1 MTKNSMLKDAI
12 MGTSEISMEK
22 VEMFKARKKRKTKI
36 WLSFLFFG
44 WSYGSLGSLDKQIL
58 WYITTAVTAFG
69 LYENYRTDNFTILT
83 SLALVGLPIWVIWT
97 MFRLV
102 TLNKEIEKYN
112 QRLID
117 IFDLNQEEKA
127 LLDI

>member
-1 MTKNSMLKDAI
+1 MSK
-12 MGTSEISMEK
+12 SEISLEK
-22 VEMFKARKKRKTKI
+22 VELVKSRIKRKTKI

-69 LYENYRTDNFTILT
+69 LYENYRTDSFTIFT
-83 SLALVGLPIWVIWT
+83 SLALVGLPIWIIWT
-97 MFRLV
+97 IFRLF
-102 TLNKEIEKYN
+102 TLNKEIDKYN
-112 QRLID
+112 QGLID
-117 IFDLNQEEKA
+117 IFGLNQEEKA